1 MEKLDA
7 IDVKILTILMQNGR
21 RRRNEIAA
29 EVGLSLPAVS
39 ERMKKMT
46 DREIIKG
53 YTVLLDAKKL
63 GFDITAFVFVNVD
76 GSKFYTAFIKHV
88 KETATIIECH
98 SVTGDGSH
106 LLKIKAQNT
115 SDLEKT
121 LNKIQSWEGVH
132 GTRTSIVLSSIKE
145 SDELPIDEVFSN

>member
-7 IDVKILTILMQNGR
+7 IDVKILTILLENGR

-53 YTVLLDAKKL
+53 YTVVLDAKKL
-63 GFDITAFVFVNVD
+63 GFDITAFIIVNVD
-76 GSKFYTAFIKHV
+76 GSKYYTSFIKNV
-88 KETATIIECH
+88 KDTKAIIECH
-98 SVTGDGSH
+98 SITGEGSH

-115 SDLEKT
+115 SDLERL
-121 LNKIQSWEGVH
+121 LNKIQSWDGVH

-145 SDELPIDEVFSN
+145 ADGLPIDEVYSN

>member
-46 DREIIKG
+46 DRDLIKG

-88 KETATIIECH
+88 NETATIIECH